1 MLQYIIYYCFLL
13 LGHLRATE
21 GRLEESQNY
30 LSASKNLLKINNK
43 STQLITASFLRTQ
56 KPKSKEWF
64 RDVTISWKGSYLL
77 ILLLSEKHNKS

>member
-43 STQLITASFLRTQ
+43 STELITASFLRTQ
-56 KPKSKEWF
+56 KPKSRE
-64 RDVTISWKGSYLL
+64 
-77 ILLLSEKHNKS
+77 